1 VSHSL
6 GVSVVVVVVVV
17 VVVMVVARERESGW
31 EGGWVGGRSVVR
43 ASLFPF
49 LASSHG
55 MGMLWT
61 LNPCPLTNVQ
71 NNHASF
77 ESDDS
82 KKRKDAKLIMYS

>member
-1 VSHSL
+1 
-6 GVSVVVVVVVV
+6 VVVVVVV

-31 EGGWVGGRSVVR
+31 EGGWVGGRSFVR
-43 ASLFPF
+43 VSLFPF

-61 LNPCPLTNVQ
+61 LNPCPPNQEIQRSRIT
-71 NNHASF
+71 HASF

-82 KKRKDAKLIMYS
+82 KKRKDAKLNMYS